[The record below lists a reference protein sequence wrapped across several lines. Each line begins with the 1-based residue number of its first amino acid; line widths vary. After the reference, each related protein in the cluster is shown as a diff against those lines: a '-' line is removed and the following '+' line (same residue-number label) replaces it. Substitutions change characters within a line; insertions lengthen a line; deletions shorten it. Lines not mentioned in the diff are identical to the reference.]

1 MADIKKFMDRGG
13 VSVLWSKV
21 AEKVK
26 AEETRAKL
34 AEQAALEA
42 AQAAQKDVDD
52 LEKLVG
58 VLPEGTTATDV
69 VDYVNKK
76 TAGIATNAALAE
88 LQGQV
93 TAAQGAI
100 DTIEADYLK
109 AADKAELQGNINT
122 LTGVVET
129 LRDGI
134 DTDKVDGVKDL
145 IAYVEAHGPEVT
157 GMKDDIKAN
166 TDAITALQA
175 EDILLDGRLDVLE
188 AKFGEGEGS
197 VADQIADAKQAA
209 IDAAAADATSKA
221 NAAEANAKSHAE
233 TKATEAKE
241 AAIAAAA
248 TDATTKANAAQA
260 AAEATAKAYADGLAG
275 NYATAAQGAKA
286 DTALQAADIV
296 TGSANGTIAVKGA
309 DIAVKGLG
317 SAAYVE
323 TSAFDAAGTA
333 ATQASAA
340 ESAAKAY
347 TDTEIAK
354 IQALTADEII
364 AAINEIENPVN
375 NPY

>member
-42 AQAAQKDVDD
+42 AQAAQKDVGD

-58 VLPEGTTATDV
+58 VLPEGTTAKDV
-69 VDYVNKK
+69 VDYVNIK
-76 TAGIATNAALAE
+76 TTGIATSEALTE
-88 LQGQV
+88 LQGKV
-93 TAAQGAI
+93 TEAQGAI
-100 DTIEADYLK
+100 DAIEADYLK
-109 AADKAELQGNINT
+109 AADKTELQGNINT

-134 DTDKVDGVKDL
+134 DADKVDGVKDL

-166 TDAITALQA
+166 ADAIEALQA

-188 AKFGEGEGS
+188 AKFGGAEGS
-197 VADQIADAKQAA
+197 VEDMIADAKQAA

-241 AAIAAAA
+241 AAIEAAAA
-248 TDATTKANAAQA
+248 DATTKANAAQA
-260 AAEATAKAYADGLAG
+260 AAEATAKSYADGLAG

-286 DTALQAADIV
+286 DTALQAADIA

-309 DIAVKGLG
+309 DVAVKGLG

-323 TSAFDAAGTA
+323 TTAFDAAGTA

-354 IQALTADEII
+354 IQALTSDEIL
-364 AAINEIENPVN
+364 AAIAEIENPQV
-375 NPY
+375 

>member
-1 MADIKKFMDRGG
+1 MADIKKFMDKGG

-58 VLPEGTTATDV
+58 VLPEGTTAKDV
-69 VDYVNKK
+69 VDYVNIK
-76 TAGIATNAALAE
+76 TTGIATSEALTE

-93 TAAQGAI
+93 TAAQNAI
-100 DTIEADYLK
+100 DAIEEDYLTEADK
-109 AADKAELQGNINT
+109 TELQGNINT

-134 DTDKVDGVKDL
+134 DADKVDGVKDL

-157 GMKDDIKAN
+157 GMKDNIKAN
-166 TDAITALQA
+166 ADAIEALQA

-260 AAEATAKAYADGLAG
+260 AAEAAAKAYADGLAG

-296 TGSANGTIAVKGA
+296 TGSANGTIAVKGVDVA
-309 DIAVKGLG
+309 IKGLG

-333 ATQASAA
+333 AAQASAA

-354 IQALTADEII
+354 IQALTSDEIL
-364 AAINEIENPVN
+364 AAIAESENPQA
-375 NPY
+375 

>member
-76 TAGIATNAALAE
+76 TDGIATNIALAE
-88 LQGQV
+88 LQGKV
-93 TAAQGAI
+93 TTAQNAI

-134 DTDKVDGVKDL
+134 DADKVDGVKDL

-166 TDAITALQA
+166 ADAITALQA

-241 AAIAAAA
+241 AAIEAAAA
-248 TDATTKANAAQA
+248 DATTKANAAQA

-364 AAINEIENPVN
+364 AAINEIENPVG
-375 NPY
+375 

>member
-58 VLPEGTTATDV
+58 VLPEGTTAKDV
-69 VDYVNKK
+69 VDYVNIK
-76 TAGIATNAALAE
+76 TAGIATDAALAE

-134 DTDKVDGVKDL
+134 DADKVDGVKDL

-166 TDAITALQA
+166 ANAIEALQA
-175 EDILLDGRLDVLE
+175 EDILLDGRLDAVE
-188 AKFGEGEGS
+188 AMLGNGEGS
-197 VADQIADAKQAA
+197 VVDQIADAKQAA

-241 AAIAAAA
+241 AAIEAAAA
-248 TDATTKANAAQA
+248 DATTKANAAQA

-309 DIAVKGLG
+309 DVAVKGLG

-323 TSAFDAAGTA
+323 TTAFDAAGTA

-354 IQALTADEII
+354 IQALTSDEIL
-364 AAINEIENPVN
+364 AAIAEIENPQV
-375 NPY
+375 

>member
-58 VLPEGTTATDV
+58 VLPEGSSATDV
-69 VDYVNKK
+69 VDYVNIK
-76 TAGIATNAALAE
+76 TAGIATDAALAE
-88 LQGQV
+88 LQNQLNG
-93 TAAQGAI
+93 AQGAI
-100 DTIEADYLK
+100 DAIEADYLK
-109 AADKAELQGNINT
+109 AADKTELQGNINT

-134 DTDKVDGVKDL
+134 DADKVDGVKDL

-157 GMKDDIKAN
+157 GMKDNIKAN
-166 TDAITALQA
+166 ADAIEALQA

-221 NAAEANAKSHAE
+221 NTAEANAKAHAE
-233 TKATEAKE
+233 SQATAAKE
-241 AAIAAAA
+241 AAIEAAAA
-248 TDATTKANAAQA
+248 DATTKANAAQA

-309 DIAVKGLG
+309 DVAVKGLG

-333 ATQASAA
+333 AAQASAA

-364 AAINEIENPVN
+364 AAINEIENPQV
-375 NPY
+375 

>member
-1 MADIKKFMDRGG
+1 MADIKKFMDKGG

-42 AQAAQKDVDD
+42 AQNAQKDVDD

-58 VLPEGTTATDV
+58 VLPEETTAKDV
-69 VDYVNKK
+69 VDYINIK
-76 TAGIATNAALAE
+76 TAGIATNAALTE
-88 LQGQV
+88 LQGKV
-93 TAAQGAI
+93 TTAQNAI
-100 DTIEADYLK
+100 DAIEADYLK
-109 AADKAELQGNINT
+109 AADKTELQGNIDT

-134 DTDKVDGVKDL
+134 DADKVDGVKDL
-145 IAYVEAHGPEVT
+145 IDYVEKHGTEVT

-166 TDAITALQA
+166 ADAIEALQA
-175 EDILLDGRLDVLE
+175 EDILLDGRLDAVEVML
-188 AKFGEGEGS
+188 GNGEGS
-197 VADQIADAKQAA
+197 VVDQIADAKQAA

-221 NAAEANAKSHAE
+221 NAAEANAKAHAE
-233 TKATEAKE
+233 SQATAAKE
-241 AAIAAAA
+241 AAIEAAAA
-248 TDATTKANAAQA
+248 DATTKANAAQA
-260 AAEATAKAYADGLAG
+260 AAETNAKAYADGLAG

-286 DTALQAADIV
+286 DTALQASDIA

-309 DIAVKGLG
+309 DVAVKGLG

-323 TSAFDAAGTA
+323 TTAFDAAGTA

-354 IQALTADEII
+354 IQALTSDEIL
-364 AAINEIENPVN
+364 AAIAEIENPQA
-375 NPY
+375 

>member
-21 AEKVK
+21 AEKVNVE
-26 AEETRAKL
+26 AERAKL

-42 AQAAQKDVDD
+42 AQAAQADVDA

-58 VLPEGTTATDV
+58 VIPEDSTAKDV
-69 VDYVNKK
+69 IEYVNKK
-76 TAGIATNAALAE
+76 TEGIATDAALAE
-88 LQGQV
+88 LQGKV
-93 TAAQGAI
+93 TAAEGAI
-100 DTIEADYLK
+100 NAIEADYLK
-109 AADKAELQGNINT
+109 AADKTELQGNIDT

-134 DTDKVDGVKDL
+134 DADKVDGVKDL
-145 IAYVEAHGPEVT
+145 IAYVETHGPEVT

-166 TDAITALQA
+166 ADAIEALQA

-188 AKFGEGEGS
+188 AKFGGAEGS
-197 VADQIADAKQAA
+197 VEDQIADAKQAA

-233 TKATEAKE
+233 TKATEAKD

-248 TDATTKANAAQA
+248 ADATTKANAAQA
-260 AAEATAKAYADGLAG
+260 AAEATAKSYADGLAG

-286 DTALQAADIV
+286 DTALQVADIA

-309 DIAVKGLG
+309 DVAVKGLG
-317 SAAYVE
+317 SAAYAD
-323 TSAFDAAGTA
+323 TTAFDAAGTA
-333 ATQASAA
+333 AAQASAA
-340 ESAAKAY
+340 EGAAKAY

-354 IQALTADEII
+354 IQALTSDEIL
-364 AAINEIENPVN
+364 AAIAEIENPQA
-375 NPY
+375 

>member
-1 MADIKKFMDRGG
+1 MADIRKFMDRGG
-13 VSVLWSKV
+13 VSTLWTKV

-52 LEKLVG
+52 LEQLVG
-58 VLPEGTTATDV
+58 VLPEGTSAKDV
-69 VDYVNKK
+69 VDYVNIK
-76 TAGIATNAALAE
+76 TTGIATDAALEE
-88 LQGQV
+88 LQNQLNG
-93 TAAQGAI
+93 AEKAI
-100 DTIEADYLK
+100 DAIEADYLK
-109 AADKAELQGNINT
+109 AADKTELQGNIDALADT
-122 LTGVVET
+122 VEI
-129 LRDGI
+129 LSEGI
-134 DTDKVDGVKDL
+134 DAEKVDGVKDL
-145 IAYVEAHGPEVT
+145 IKYVEEHGTEVT
-157 GMKDDIKAN
+157 GMK
-166 TDAITALQA
+166 
-175 EDILLDGRLDVLE
+175 EDISENAAAIKTIQEESLVGLDGRLDVLE
-188 AKFGEGEGS
+188 AKFGGAEGS
-197 VADQIADAKQAA
+197 VEDQIADAKQAA

-260 AAEATAKAYADGLAG
+260 AAEATAKSYADGLAG

-309 DIAVKGLG
+309 DVAVKGLG
-317 SAAYVE
+317 SAAYVD
-323 TSAFDAAGTA
+323 TTAFDAAGTA
-333 ATQASAA
+333 AAQASAA
-340 ESAAKAY
+340 EGAAKAY

-354 IQALTADEII
+354 IQALTSDEIL
-364 AAINEIENPVN
+364 AAIAEIENPQA
-375 NPY
+375 

>member
-1 MADIKKFMDRGG
+1 MADIKKFMDKGG

-58 VLPEGTTATDV
+58 VLPEGTTAKDV
-69 VDYVNKK
+69 VDYVNIK
-76 TAGIATNAALAE
+76 TTGIATSEALTE
-88 LQGQV
+88 LQGKV
-93 TAAQGAI
+93 TTAQNAI
-100 DTIEADYLK
+100 DAIEADYLK
-109 AADKAELQGNINT
+109 AADKTELQGNIDT

-134 DTDKVDGVKDL
+134 DADKVDGVKDL

-157 GMKDDIKAN
+157 GMKDNIKAN
-166 TDAITALQA
+166 ADAIEALQA

-260 AAEATAKAYADGLAG
+260 AAEAAAKAYADGLAG

-309 DIAVKGLG
+309 DVAVKGLG

-323 TSAFDAAGTA
+323 TTAFDAAGTA

-354 IQALTADEII
+354 IQALTSDEIL
-364 AAINEIENPVN
+364 AAIAESENPQA
-375 NPY
+375 

>member
-1 MADIKKFMDRGG
+1 MADIKKFMDKGG
-13 VSVLWSKV
+13 VSVLWTKV

-26 AEETRAKL
+26 AEEDRAKL

-52 LEKLVG
+52 LETLVG
-58 VLPEGTTATDV
+58 VLPEGTTAKDV
-69 VDYVNKK
+69 VDYINIK
-76 TAGIATNAALAE
+76 TTGIATDAALTE
-88 LQGQV
+88 LQGKV
-93 TAAQGAI
+93 TEAQGAI
-100 DTIEADYLK
+100 DAIEADYLK
-109 AADKAELQGNINT
+109 AADKTELQGNINT

-134 DTDKVDGVKDL
+134 DADKVDGVKDL

-166 TDAITALQA
+166 ADAIAALQA

-197 VADQIADAKQAA
+197 VADQISDAKQAA

-221 NAAEANAKSHAE
+221 NAAEANAKAHAE
-233 TKATEAKE
+233 TKATEAKD

-260 AAEATAKAYADGLAG
+260 AAEATAKAYAD
-275 NYATAAQGAKA
+275 
-286 DTALQAADIV
+286 
-296 TGSANGTIAVKGA
+296 
-309 DIAVKGLG
+309 
-317 SAAYVE
+317 
-323 TSAFDAAGTA
+323 
-333 ATQASAA
+333 
-340 ESAAKAY
+340 
-347 TDTEIAK
+347 TEIAK

-364 AAINEIENPVN
+364 SAINEIENPVD

>member
-1 MADIKKFMDRGG
+1 MADIKKFMDKGG

-42 AQAAQKDVDD
+42 AQNAQKDVDD

-58 VLPEGTTATDV
+58 VLPEETTAKDV
-69 VDYVNKK
+69 VDYINIK
-76 TAGIATNAALAE
+76 TAGIATNAALTE
-88 LQGQV
+88 LQGKV
-93 TAAQGAI
+93 TTAQNAI
-100 DTIEADYLK
+100 DAIEADYLK
-109 AADKAELQGNINT
+109 AADKTELQGNIDT

-134 DTDKVDGVKDL
+134 AADKVDGDKDL
-145 IAYVEAHGPEVT
+145 IDYVEKHGTEVT

-166 TDAITALQA
+166 ADAIEALQA
-175 EDILLDGRLDVLE
+175 EDILLDGRLDAVE
-188 AKFGEGEGS
+188 AMLGNGEGS
-197 VADQIADAKQAA
+197 VVDQIADAKQAA

-221 NAAEANAKSHAE
+221 NAAEANAKAHAE
-233 TKATEAKE
+233 SQATAAKE
-241 AAIAAAA
+241 AAIEAAAA
-248 TDATTKANAAQA
+248 DATTKANAAQA
-260 AAEATAKAYADGLAG
+260 AAETNAKAYADGLAG

-286 DTALQAADIV
+286 DTALQASDIA

-309 DIAVKGLG
+309 DVAVKGLG

-323 TSAFDAAGTA
+323 TTAFDAAGTA

-354 IQALTADEII
+354 IQALTSDEIL
-364 AAINEIENPVN
+364 AAIAEIENPQV
-375 NPY
+375 

>member
-1 MADIKKFMDRGG
+1 MADIRKFMDRGG
-13 VSVLWSKV
+13 VSTLWTKV

-58 VLPEGTTATDV
+58 VLPEGTSAKDV
-69 VDYVNKK
+69 VDYVNIK
-76 TAGIATNAALAE
+76 TAGIATDAALEE
-88 LQGQV
+88 LQNQLNG
-93 TAAQGAI
+93 AQNAI
-100 DTIEADYLK
+100 DAIEEDYLK
-109 AADKAELQGNINT
+109 EADKTELQGNIDT

-134 DTDKVDGVKDL
+134 DADKVDGVKDL

-157 GMKDDIKAN
+157 GMKDNIKAN
-166 TDAITALQA
+166 TDAIKAIQEESLVSV
-175 EDILLDGRLDVLE
+175 DGRLDVLE
-188 AKFGEGEGS
+188 AKFGGAEGS
-197 VADQIADAKQAA
+197 VEDMIADAKQAA
-209 IDAAAADATSKA
+209 IDAAASDATSKA
-221 NAAEANAKSHAE
+221 NTAEANAKSHAE
-233 TKATEAKE
+233 TKATEAKD

-260 AAEATAKAYADGLAG
+260 AAEATAKSYADGLAG

-286 DTALQAADIV
+286 DTALQVADIA

-309 DIAVKGLG
+309 DVAVKGLG

-323 TSAFDAAGTA
+323 TTAFDAAGTA
-333 ATQASAA
+333 AAQASAA

-354 IQALTADEII
+354 IQALTSDEIL
-364 AAINEIENPVN
+364 AAIAEIENPQA
-375 NPY
+375 

>member
-58 VLPEGTTATDV
+58 TLPEGTSAKDV
-69 VDYVNKK
+69 VDYVNIK
-76 TAGIATNAALAE
+76 TAGIATDAALAE
-88 LQGQV
+88 LQGQL
-93 TAAQGAI
+93 TTAQGAI
-100 DTIEADYLK
+100 DAIEADYLK
-109 AADKAELQGNINT
+109 AADKTELQGSITT

-134 DTDKVDGVKDL
+134 DADKVDGVKDL
-145 IAYVEAHGPEVT
+145 IAYVEEHGPEVT
-157 GMKDDIKAN
+157 GMKDSIKAN
-166 TDAITALQA
+166 ADAIK
-175 EDILLDGRLDVLE
+175 DIQEVSLVSVGGRLDDIE
-188 AKFGEGEGS
+188 AMLGEGEGS
-197 VADQIADAKQAA
+197 VADQIAAAKQAA

-221 NAAEANAKSHAE
+221 NTAESNAKSHAE
-233 TKATEAKE
+233 TKATEAKD

-286 DTALQAADIV
+286 DTALQAADIA
-296 TGSANGTIAVKGA
+296 TGSANGTIAVKGT
-309 DIAVKGLG
+309 DVAVKGLG

-333 ATQASAA
+333 VAQASAA

-364 AAINEIENPVN
+364 SAINEIENPQT
-375 NPY
+375 

>member
-42 AQAAQKDVDD
+42 AQNAQKDVDD

-58 VLPEGTTATDV
+58 VLPEETTAKDV
-69 VDYVNKK
+69 VDYINIK
-76 TAGIATNAALAE
+76 TTGIATNAALTE
-88 LQGQV
+88 LQGKV
-93 TAAQGAI
+93 ATAQNAI
-100 DTIEADYLK
+100 DAIEADYLK
-109 AADKAELQGNINT
+109 AADKTELQGNIDT

-145 IAYVEAHGPEVT
+145 IAYVEAHGSEVT

-166 TDAITALQA
+166 ADAITALQA

-309 DIAVKGLG
+309 DVAVKGLG

-323 TSAFDAAGTA
+323 TTAFDAAGTA

-354 IQALTADEII
+354 IQALTSDEIL
-364 AAINEIENPVN
+364 AAIAEIENPQV
-375 NPY
+375 